1 MHCGFISAAFTSY
14 ARYMRYFFV
23 AVTAILCFGLVLFGP
38 QAAAGAADGFELFIS
53 CVFPSLFPFFVC
65 VALLKGLGVFGV
77 KSGRAGAAIFKIFA
91 VSLISGTPTGPMLIG
106 SVLPENTEL
115 NYNKQQLNNEL
126 RSALAALTNLASP
139 VFIAGAVCSRMFGF
153 RERKAALLLAFSHY
167 GAAALSVGL
176 LMLLASAL
184 NCKFRPAADSQSRI
198 RAAAVFPKA
207 VRESVNSILL
217 VGGTLVF
224 FVVAVRLLEASGIV
238 SLLGLNELQKR
249 HAVRTFGNDK
259 RDKNPF
265 GGACVVAFS
274 RSHLRTYVFRGTLHI
289 SSDLRSCESAPCRV
303 FRGKAFPC
311 ASFGGSLCGNVPVV
325 FFKRRTGIHFDG
337 GICGHCRK
345 HNDDCTN
352 CTAMPVFLLHIR
364 TRGRVCRQKH
374 EDLN

>member
-38 QAAAGAADGFELFIS
+38 QAAAGAAEGFELFIS

-115 NYNKQQLNNEL
+115 NYKKQQLNNEL

-167 GAAALSVGL
+167 GAAALSVSL

-224 FVVAVRLLEASGIV
+224 FVVAVRLLESSGIV
-238 SLLGLNELQKR
+238 SLFGLNELQK
-249 HAVRTFGNDK
+249 
-259 RDKNPF
+259 
-265 GGACVVAFS
+265 
-274 RSHLRTYVFRGTLHI
+274 GTLFGLLEMTNGI
-289 SSDLRSCESAPCRV
+289 KILSAEPVSRLSLVLTCV
-303 FRGKAFPC
+303 LM
-311 ASFGGSLCGNVPVV
+311 SFGGLCIFLQTCGVVNLRPVGYFAAKLFHALLSAALCAAMYPL
-325 FFKRRTGIHFDG
+325 FFS
-337 GICGHCRK
+337 
-345 HNDDCTN
+345 N
-352 CTAMPVFLLHIR
+352 AAPVFISTAESAAIAENVMTAAQIALLCLFSSCISALAAVFAVKSTR
-364 TRGRVCRQKH
+364 T
-374 EDLN
+374 

>member
-1 MHCGFISAAFTSY
+1 
-14 ARYMRYFFV
+14 MRYFFV

-38 QAAAGAADGFELFIS
+38 QAAAGAAEGFELFIS

-106 SVLPENTEL
+106 SVLPESTEL

-167 GAAALSVGL
+167 GAAALSVSL

-238 SLLGLNELQKR
+238 SLLGLNELQK
-249 HAVRTFGNDK
+249 
-259 RDKNPF
+259 
-265 GGACVVAFS
+265 
-274 RSHLRTYVFRGTLHI
+274 GTLFGLLEMTNGI
-289 SSDLRSCESAPCRV
+289 KILSAEPVSRLSLVLTC
-303 FRGKAFPC
+303 GLM
-311 ASFGGSLCGNVPVV
+311 SFGGLCIFLQTCGVVNLRPVGYFAAKLFHALLSAALCAAMYPL
-325 FFKRRTGIHFDG
+325 FFS
-337 GICGHCRK
+337 
-345 HNDDCTN
+345 N
-352 CTAMPVFLLHIR
+352 AAPVFISTAESAAIAENVMTAAQIALLCLFSSCISALAAVFAVKSTR
-364 TRGRVCRQKH
+364 T
-374 EDLN
+374 

>member
-38 QAAAGAADGFELFIS
+38 QAAAGAAEGFELFIS

-217 VGGTLVF
+217 VGGTLVLC
-224 FVVAVRLLEASGIV
+224 VVAVRLLEASGIV
-238 SLLGLNELQKR
+238 SLLGLSELQK
-249 HAVRTFGNDK
+249 
-259 RDKNPF
+259 
-265 GGACVVAFS
+265 
-274 RSHLRTYVFRGTLHI
+274 GTLFGLLEMTNGI
-289 SSDLRSCESAPCRV
+289 KILSAEPVSRLSLVLTC
-303 FRGKAFPC
+303 GLM
-311 ASFGGSLCGNVPVV
+311 SFGGLCIFLQTCGVVNLRPVGYFAAKLIHALLSAALCAAMYPL
-325 FFKRRTGIHFDG
+325 FFS
-337 GICGHCRK
+337 
-345 HNDDCTN
+345 N
-352 CTAMPVFLLHIR
+352 AAPVFISTAESAAIAENVMTAAQIALLCLFSSCISALAAVFAVKSTR
-364 TRGRVCRQKH
+364 T
-374 EDLN
+374 

>member
-1 MHCGFISAAFTSY
+1 MNALRVHICRIYLICSLY
-14 ARYMRYFFV
+14 EVFFV

-38 QAAAGAADGFELFIS
+38 QAAAGAAEGFELFIS

-91 VSLISGTPTGPMLIG
+91 ISLISGTPTGPMLIG

-115 NYNKQQLNNEL
+115 NYKKQQLNNEL

-167 GAAALSVGL
+167 GAAALSVSL

-238 SLLGLNELQKR
+238 SLLGLSELQK
-249 HAVRTFGNDK
+249 
-259 RDKNPF
+259 
-265 GGACVVAFS
+265 
-274 RSHLRTYVFRGTLHI
+274 GTLFGLLEMTNGI
-289 SSDLRSCESAPCRV
+289 KILSAEPVSRLSLVLTC
-303 FRGKAFPC
+303 GLM
-311 ASFGGSLCGNVPVV
+311 SFGGLCIFLQTCGVVNLRPVGYFAAKLIHALLSAALCAAMYPL
-325 FFKRRTGIHFDG
+325 FFS
-337 GICGHCRK
+337 
-345 HNDDCTN
+345 N
-352 CTAMPVFLLHIR
+352 AAPVFISTAESAAIAENIMTAAQIALLCLFSSCISALAAVFAVKSTR
-364 TRGRVCRQKH
+364 T
-374 EDLN
+374 

>member
-38 QAAAGAADGFELFIS
+38 QAAAGAAEGFELFIS

-77 KSGRAGAAIFKIFA
+77 RSGRVGAAIFKIFA

-115 NYNKQQLNNEL
+115 NYKKQQLNNEL

-139 VFIAGAVCSRMFGF
+139 VFIAGAVCNRMFGF

-167 GAAALSVGL
+167 G
-176 LMLLASAL
+176 
-184 NCKFRPAADSQSRI
+184 PAADSQSRI

-238 SLLGLNELQKR
+238 SLLGLNELQK
-249 HAVRTFGNDK
+249 
-259 RDKNPF
+259 
-265 GGACVVAFS
+265 
-274 RSHLRTYVFRGTLHI
+274 GTLFGLLEMTNGI
-289 SSDLRSCESAPCRV
+289 KILSAEPVSRLSLVLTC
-303 FRGKAFPC
+303 GLM
-311 ASFGGSLCGNVPVV
+311 SFGGLCIFLQTCGVVNLRPVGYFAAKLFHALLSAALCAAMYPL
-325 FFKRRTGIHFDG
+325 FFS
-337 GICGHCRK
+337 
-345 HNDDCTN
+345 N
-352 CTAMPVFLLHIR
+352 AAPVFISTAESAAIAENIMTTAQIALLCLFSSCISALAAVFAVKSTR
-364 TRGRVCRQKH
+364 T
-374 EDLN
+374 